1 MLYEVLG
8 AVAFLLIV
16 AFGSWFL
23 LRARARST
31 HNDEKSAVAN
41 LSKKAPAG
49 AGRELRLMMLRM
61 PPERMGIAPS
71 NEYPRVY
78 GVLMDWPVGDQTA
91 TIFSSCTGSASLYTT
106 STFGIIGGEGHAS
119 VRAASAAFVKAAG
132 RIYEEAAS
140 TSEYPY
146 PAGDAVRFYLQTFQG
161 VRVIETDMPSVTRGA
176 GPYAELFGLGQTVM
190 TALRLSTEKAK

>member
-1 MLYEVLG
+1 MKLAVLAG
-8 AVAFLLIV
+8 PLLLALAF
-16 AFGSWFL
+16 WFV
-23 LRARARST
+23 LRGRAKSG
-31 HNDEKSAVAN
+31 NDGNKPAISN
-41 LSKKAPAG
+41 HSKKAPTD

-61 PPERMGIAPS
+61 PPQDMGVAPS
-71 NEYPRVY
+71 NDFPRVY

-91 TIFSSCTGSASLYTT
+91 TIFCTSTGSASLYTT

-146 PAGDAVRFYLQTFQG
+146 PTGDKVRFYLLTFQG
-161 VRVIETDMPSVTRGA
+161 VRVIETDMPTVTRGV
-176 GPYAELFGLGQTVM
+176 GPYAELFGLGQSVM
-190 TALRLSTEKAK
+190 TELRLTTEKTK